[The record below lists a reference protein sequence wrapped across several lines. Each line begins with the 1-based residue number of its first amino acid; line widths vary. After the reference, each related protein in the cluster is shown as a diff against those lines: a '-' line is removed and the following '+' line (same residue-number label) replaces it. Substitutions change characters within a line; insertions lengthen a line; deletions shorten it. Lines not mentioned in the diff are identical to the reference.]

1 MKKIVRLKE
10 SDIESLIKKI
20 IKEDKKSINEVSVDK
35 IVSKIKSKGG
45 KVESTDEEKLMTY
58 VKNKI
63 KKGKEYEINITN
75 KGFNVV
81 KGSERKRIFDF
92 DQIGNMVKYINES
105 EKIGSRYMFFSNLEQ
120 MHRQTA
126 MLLEMDR
133 DTLEQILEGGHD
145 WAQDH
150 IAEAKNN
157 MDQVFDFLMNEVK
170 GSEHESH
177 MDEYGLPYDEES
189 DLTDI
194 HPTGTS
200 DWKSKKMSENRKLL
214 NQLLLL
220 KEEPQQ
226 LDEGLKDITAGV
238 LIALSSLLGGKSIAQ
253 EIAPINDFRP
263 PTKYE
268 FTLAQSLK
276 KGLENESTFKRT
288 DTLLNTAVE
297 KIGGDDLA
305 DDFEQLIVTSY
316 YDEEG
321 NRIGKD
327 MRQKSRK
334 DGVDTENQ
342 YTGVKKGSAEYT
354 TLDYKKIGDQ
364 VDTSNKEVGE
374 LQNEIDQFL
383 ENMKLEIQAGKT
395 VPEMEK
401 NYLVKIDQLATKIDK
416 LQKKYPRLMFND
428 LMNKQLNQDY
438 TNADLLIDVLNKFLD
453 ASREK
458 EDLNKVK
465 TPKLSFGVNTPELGY
480 RG

>member
-1 MKKIVRLKE
+1 MKDSKLRQLVKE
-10 SDIESLIKKI
+10 SIGSMLRSKMNLTAEDFLSLPDSTSDEAKLEAFKKAYSRGNTDSQTSL
-20 IKEDKKSINEVSVDK
+20 KNLLNQEPYTQLKSFVDMSDSAKSDKVSINVNPNRQFGIRSINEEQLRMQFLAG
-35 IVSKIKSKGG
+35 IIT
-45 KVESTDEEKLMTY
+45 EA
-58 VKNKI
+58 
-63 KKGKEYEINITN
+63 EY
-75 KGFNVV
+75 K
-81 KGSERKRIFDF
+81 
-92 DQIGNMVKYINES
+92 
-105 EKIGSRYMFFSNLEQ
+105 
-120 MHRQTA
+120 A
-126 MLLEMDR
+126 
-133 DTLEQILEGGHD
+133 
-145 WAQDH
+145 
-150 IAEAKNN
+150 
-157 MDQVFDFLMNEVK
+157 
-170 GSEHESH
+170 
-177 MDEYGLPYDEES
+177 
-189 DLTDI
+189 
-194 HPTGTS
+194 
-200 DWKSKKMSENRKLL
+200 
-214 NQLLLL
+214 
-220 KEEPQQ
+220 Q

-342 YTGVKKGSAEYT
+342 YTDVKKGSAEYI

-401 NYLVKIDQLATKIDK
+401 NYLVKIDQLADKIDK
-416 LQKKYPRLMFND
+416 LQEKYPQLMFRG
-428 LMNKQLNQDY
+428 LKKKHLTQDY
-438 TNADLLIDVLNKFLD
+438 TNADFLIDVLNDFLD
-453 ASREK
+453 ASREG

-465 TPKLSFGVNTPELGY
+465 TPKLSFGIDTPELGY

>member
-1 MKKIVRLKE
+1 MKDSKLRQLVKE
-10 SDIESLIKKI
+10 SIGNMLRSKMNLTAEDFLSLPDSTSDEAKLEAFKKAYSRGNTDSQTSL
-20 IKEDKKSINEVSVDK
+20 KNLLNQEPYTQLKSFVDMSDSAKSDKVSINVNPNRQFGIRSINEEQLRMQFLAG
-35 IVSKIKSKGG
+35 IIT
-45 KVESTDEEKLMTY
+45 EA
-58 VKNKI
+58 
-63 KKGKEYEINITN
+63 EY
-75 KGFNVV
+75 K
-81 KGSERKRIFDF
+81 
-92 DQIGNMVKYINES
+92 
-105 EKIGSRYMFFSNLEQ
+105 
-120 MHRQTA
+120 A
-126 MLLEMDR
+126 
-133 DTLEQILEGGHD
+133 
-145 WAQDH
+145 
-150 IAEAKNN
+150 
-157 MDQVFDFLMNEVK
+157 
-170 GSEHESH
+170 
-177 MDEYGLPYDEES
+177 
-189 DLTDI
+189 
-194 HPTGTS
+194 
-200 DWKSKKMSENRKLL
+200 
-214 NQLLLL
+214 
-220 KEEPQQ
+220 Q

-401 NYLVKIDQLATKIDK
+401 NYLVKIDQLADKIDK
-416 LQKKYPRLMFND
+416 LQEKYPRLMFND

>member
-1 MKKIVRLKE
+1 MKDSKLRQLVKE
-10 SDIESLIKKI
+10 SIGSMLRSKMNLTAEDFLSLPDSTSDEAKLEAFKKAYSRGNTDSQTSL
-20 IKEDKKSINEVSVDK
+20 KNLLNQEPYTQLKSFVDMSDSAKSDKVSINVNPNRQFGIRSINEEQLRMQFLAG
-35 IVSKIKSKGG
+35 IIT
-45 KVESTDEEKLMTY
+45 EA
-58 VKNKI
+58 
-63 KKGKEYEINITN
+63 EY
-75 KGFNVV
+75 K
-81 KGSERKRIFDF
+81 
-92 DQIGNMVKYINES
+92 
-105 EKIGSRYMFFSNLEQ
+105 
-120 MHRQTA
+120 A
-126 MLLEMDR
+126 
-133 DTLEQILEGGHD
+133 
-145 WAQDH
+145 
-150 IAEAKNN
+150 
-157 MDQVFDFLMNEVK
+157 
-170 GSEHESH
+170 
-177 MDEYGLPYDEES
+177 
-189 DLTDI
+189 
-194 HPTGTS
+194 
-200 DWKSKKMSENRKLL
+200 
-214 NQLLLL
+214 
-220 KEEPQQ
+220 Q

-342 YTGVKKGSAEYT
+342 YTDVKKGSAEYI

-401 NYLVKIDQLATKIDK
+401 NYLVKIDQLADKIDK